1 MGALL
6 SLLVLSQ
13 ALDAGADAGVEVV
26 DVVDVAEADAGV
38 PEALHVHP
46 LRPANQTTVQ
56 ARRAPAPPSSVGDVD
71 IELGLLGERSRRS
84 GTDVLPLAPGVLLQQ
99 HGGEGHAPQIYVRGI
114 DAGEGK
120 DLEFRVGGVVL
131 NEVSHAHSHG
141 YADTYFIIP
150 ELVRAV
156 RVTEGPFHA
165 SQGDFAVA
173 GTMDFELGLVRRG
186 VTAAVEYGQ
195 FNNLRVT
202 LLWGPGPRDSSFV
215 GATFRQGS
223 GFGPNRAFVNGS
235 AMAQHEL
242 RLPNDVR
249 VKAFLAMSFGRFDQ
263 AGVLRLNDV
272 EAGRVPGCA
281 GDFGA
286 QFFCTYDANQGGA
299 QQRHLASLESTQ
311 KFDDGSWAKQQLFTV
326 LREQRLRENYTGYL
340 LDVPP
345 IGSPQRGDG
354 VELVYGGVTVG
365 ARAEYHRSLAPPPD
379 DAEAP
384 RAGTEDGPPTLSLGF
399 FGRYDDV
406 VSASHRLRA
415 EGGAPYL
422 TMFDNHLRVTNLAAW
437 ASVRG
442 IIGARVVVQG
452 GVRLDAFLFSVD
464 DRNRPLADRQGERL
478 GSERSDAVGVMPS
491 PRVSVDVRLV
501 DGLSWLTAFGLGAR
515 SSDGAALSQGELA
528 PFAMVVSA
536 ESGLRYVKR
545 GAVGL
550 EARASAFAT
559 RVERDLVFEPT
570 TGRNE
575 ALGTSNRVGVFGLA
589 RVTWLRWLDVNAT
602 VSYTRGHLPPPG
614 TPWYELFTGPA
625 LPYVPRWL
633 GRVEAVGQ
641 HDVALWSQRFTLTGG
656 AALWAIGSRP
666 LPLERFAE
674 PVALLD
680 LSARVRWQFLELGV
694 MLDNVFDVRW
704 RQAEYNYASNFAD
717 PGAAPS
723 QLATRHFVAGPPRTW
738 RLSLAVTL
746 E

>member
-1 MGALL
+1 
-6 SLLVLSQ
+6 
-13 ALDAGADAGVEVV
+13 
-26 DVVDVAEADAGV
+26 
-38 PEALHVHP
+38 
-46 LRPANQTTVQ
+46 
-56 ARRAPAPPSSVGDVD
+56 
-71 IELGLLGERSRRS
+71 LGLLAERARRS
-84 GTDVLPLAPGVLLQQ
+84 GNDVLPLAPGVLLQQ

-120 DLEFRVGGVVL
+120 DLELRVGGVSL

-141 YADTYFIIP
+141 YGDTYFIIP

-173 GTMDFELGLVRRG
+173 GTIDFELGLVKRG
-186 VTAAVEYGQ
+186 VTAALEYGQ

-223 GFGPNRAFVNGS
+223 GFGPNRAFVNG
-235 AMAQHEL
+235 AAWAQHEF

-249 VKAFLAMSFGRFDQ
+249 IKAFAAMSFGQFDQ
-263 AGVLRLNDV
+263 AGVLRLDDV
-272 EAGRVPGCA
+272 QRGR
-281 GDFGA
+281 DF
-286 QFFCTYDANQGGA
+286 FSTYDSNQGGA
-299 QQRHLASLESTQ
+299 QQRHLVSLESTQ
-311 KFDDGSWAKQQLFTV
+311 KLDDGAWAKEQLFTV
-326 LREQRLRENYTGYL
+326 IRDQRLRENYTGYL

-354 VELVYGGVTVG
+354 VELAYGGVTVG
-365 ARAEYHRSLAPPPD
+365 ARAEYHRALVKPAD
-379 DAEAP
+379 DVAEAP
-384 RAGTEDGPPTLSLGF
+384 RAGSENGPPTLSLGF
-399 FGRYDDV
+399 YGRYDDV
-406 VSASHRLRA
+406 ESASRRLRA
-415 EGGAPYL
+415 EGGAPYS

-437 ASVRG
+437 ASVRAV
-442 IIGARVVVQG
+442 IASRVVVQG
-452 GVRLDAFLFSVD
+452 GLRLDAFLFSVD
-464 DRNRPLADRQGERL
+464 DRNRPLVDRQGERL
-478 GSERSDAVGVMPS
+478 GSERIEAVGVMPS

-501 DGLSWLTAFGLGAR
+501 DGLSWMTAFGLGAR

-528 PFAMVVSA
+528 PFALVVSA
-536 ESGLRYVKR
+536 ESGFRYVKR
-545 GAVGL
+545 GEVSL

-570 TGRNE
+570 TGRNQ
-575 ALGTSNRVGVFGLA
+575 ALGTSNRAGVFGMA

-602 VSYTRGHLPPPG
+602 VSYTRGHLPPAG

-633 GRVEAVGQ
+633 GHIEAVGQ
-641 HDVALWSQRFTLTGG
+641 YELSLWSQRFTLTGG
-656 AALWAIGSRP
+656 AALSAIGSRP

-680 LSARVRWQFLELGV
+680 LNARVRWNFLELGFMV
-694 MLDNVFDVRW
+694 DNVFDVRW
-704 RQAEYNYASNFAD
+704 RQAEYNYASNFTD
-717 PGAAPS
+717 PTAAPS
-723 QLATRHFVAGPPRTW
+723 QLATRHFAAGPPRMW

-746 E
+746 D

>member
-1 MGALL
+1 MYALL
-6 SLLVLSQ
+6 PLLLLAQVDAAQ
-13 ALDAGADAGVEVV
+13 GLDAGVV
-26 DVVDVAEADAGV
+26 DEPVTSSRHQTVV
-38 PEALHVHP
+38 
-46 LRPANQTTVQ
+46 QS
-56 ARRAPAPPSSVGDVD
+56 RRAPPPASSVGDID
-71 IELGLLGERSRRS
+71 IELGLLGERARRS
-84 GTDVLPLAPGVLLQQ
+84 GNDVLPLAPGVLLQQ

-120 DLEFRVGGVVL
+120 DLEFRVGGVAL

-173 GTMDFELGLVRRG
+173 GTLDFELGLARRG
-186 VTAAVEYGQ
+186 VTAAIEYGQ

-202 LLWGPGPRDSSFV
+202 LLWGPGVRDTTFV

-223 GFGPNRAFVNGS
+223 GFGPNRAFVNGA
-235 AMAQHEL
+235 AMAQHEF

-249 VKAFLAMSFGRFDQ
+249 VKAFAAMSFGQFDQ
-263 AGVLRLNDV
+263 AGVLRLDDV
-272 EAGRVPGCA
+272 QNGR
-281 GDFGA
+281 DF
-286 QFFCTYDANQGGA
+286 FSTYDANQGGS

-326 LREQRLRENYTGYL
+326 VRDQRIRENYTGFS

-345 IGSPQRGDG
+345 IGAPQRGDG
-354 VELVYGGVTVG
+354 VELAYGGVTVG
-365 ARAEYHRSLAPPPD
+365 ARAEYHRALISTD
-379 DAEAP
+379 EAP
-384 RAGTEDGPPTLSLGF
+384 RAGTEDGPPTLSIGF

-406 VSASHRLRA
+406 TSSSRRLRA

-422 TMFDNHLRVTNLAAW
+422 TMFDNQLRVTNLAAW
-437 ASVRG
+437 ASLRAV
-442 IIGARVVVQG
+442 IASRVVVQG
-452 GVRLDAFLFSVD
+452 GLRLDAFLFAVND
-464 DRNRPLADRQGERL
+464 LNRPLADRQGERL

-491 PRVSVDVRLV
+491 PRISVEVRLV
-501 DGLSWLTAFGLGAR
+501 DGLSWMTAFGLGAR

-528 PFAMVVSA
+528 PFALVVSA
-536 ESGLRYVKR
+536 ESGFRYVKR
-545 GAVGL
+545 GPVGI

-570 TGRNE
+570 TGRNQ
-575 ALGTSNRVGVFGLA
+575 ALGTSNRAGLFGLA
-589 RVTWLRWLDVNAT
+589 RVTWLKWLDVNAT
-602 VSYTRGHLPPPG
+602 ISYTRGHLPAAG
-614 TPWYELFTGPA
+614 TPWYELFSGPA

-633 GRVEAVGQ
+633 GRIEAVGQ
-641 HDVALWSQRFTLTGG
+641 YDVTLLRERFTLTGG
-656 AALWAIGSRP
+656 AAFWAIGARP

-680 LSARVRWQFLELGV
+680 LNARVRWRFLELGV
-694 MLDNVFDVRW
+694 MLDNVFDTRW
-704 RQAEYNYASNFAD
+704 RQSEFNYASNFSD

-723 QLATRHFVAGPPRTW
+723 QLATRHFAAGPPRTW
-738 RLSLAVTL
+738 RLSLAITL
-746 E
+746 D